1 MRWFRRREA
10 ERQRTAVPR
19 RIRQLE
25 LLSARLVQSGLA
37 GEYHAAFH
45 GQGLEFAQVRE
56 YQPGDD
62 VRTIDWNVTARSGVP
77 HVKQYVE
84 ERDLNLLVMLDVS
97 GSMNFGSSL
106 KTKSEVALE
115 LLSIF
120 AFAALEN
127 GDRVGLLMFD
137 DRVRL
142 YRPPSRRRGAILR
155 MLREAMDHE
164 WDRKPTAFS
173 DAAEFVRRVMHRR
186 SVIVVVSDFLGFE
199 AARAIEHLA
208 VRHDVVALHLVD
220 PREERFPAR
229 GLIRL
234 VDAETGKEREVD
246 LASRMSV
253 VDGAPGRAGVERSFR
268 AAGADRFEI
277 AVSSDYDR
285 DLIRFFASR
294 RLRSR
299 RRSSG

>member
-1 MRWFRRREA
+1 MRWFRRRDA
-10 ERQRTAVPR
+10 ERQPVAAPK

-37 GEYHAAFH
+37 GQYHAAFH
-45 GQGLEFAQVRE
+45 GHGLEFAQVRE

-62 VRTIDWNVTARSGVP
+62 VRTIDWNVTARSGIP

-97 GSMNFGSSL
+97 GSMSFGSKL
-106 KTKSEVALE
+106 KRKSDVAIE

-142 YRPPSRRRGAILR
+142 YRPPSRRRGAVLR
-155 MLREAMDHE
+155 MLREAVAHE
-164 WDRKPTAFS
+164 WDRKTTGFS
-173 DAAEFVRRVMHRR
+173 DAAEFARRVLLRR
-186 SVIVVVSDFLGFE
+186 SVVVVVSDFLGFE
-199 AARAIEHLA
+199 AARALEHLA
-208 VRHDVVALHLVD
+208 VRHDLVALHLVD

-234 VDAETGKEREVD
+234 VDAESGEEHDVD
-246 LASRMSV
+246 L
-253 VDGAPGRAGVERSFR
+253 RARAFLDAAARRTAIDRSFR
-268 AAGADRFEI
+268 AAGTDRLEI

-285 DLIRFFASR
+285 DLMRFFASR

-299 RRSSG
+299 RRSTV